1 MQDIWS
7 DSTWQERYPRL
18 QAIAYH
24 VVYSLHISAWQGQE
38 ADLAEDIV
46 QETIR
51 RLMEHDL
58 RTKRG
63 EARQVLSLE
72 HFMTVVAYN
81 YGKDLRRHDLRIVR
95 IAPQIRIYE
104 YMHDSV
110 DFSDVAID
118 NVYQEQLFSLIASE
132 VQKFPRKQRSALLT
146 DLANHSH
153 FGEQTTPLQA
163 AFLRAQI
170 KLQEY
175 QRTLP
180 DDPIERARHSSL
192 VSLAYKRLFLIL
204 RQQNS
209 KIA

>member
-1 MQDIWS
+1 MQDVWS
-7 DSTWQERYPRL
+7 DSTWRERYPRL

-58 RTKRG
+58 RIKRG

-72 HFMTVVAYN
+72 HFMSVVAYN
-81 YGKDLRRHDLRIVR
+81 YGKDLRRHDRRTVR
-95 IAPQIRIYE
+95 VASQMQIYE
-104 YMHDSV
+104 YMHELV
-110 DFSDVAID
+110 NFTDVAVD

-132 VQKFPRKQRSALLT
+132 VRKFPRKQRCALLT

-153 FGEQTTPLQA
+153 FEEQATPLQA
-163 AFLRAQI
+163 AFLQAQI

-175 QRTLP
+175 QRTLSDNP
-180 DDPIERARHSSL
+180 VERARHSSL

-204 RQQNS
+204 RQQNN